1 VRRISGRACVV
12 ALAVAEMGC
21 GRDAQPAPQ
30 ASLPAVPSPAP
41 GDPACPRDGT
51 WKGCALEDRVKKAG
65 LFFKAVDDTLRVPFL
80 RAPGVRYQLGLT
92 AALVAFY
99 YADSSAA
106 ARDLDS
112 LDLKRLVP
120 KGDTAGPWK
129 SVPSDVI
136 QSANLV
142 AVLLDAKPL
151 QIERVRRVIT
161 AGAPQP
167 ASTPAAQS
175 VPQTLPPA
183 PPAR

>member
-1 VRRISGRACVV
+1 VT
-12 ALAVAEMGC
+12 LAC
-21 GRDAQPAPQ
+21 GREVSPAAQA
-30 ASLPAVPSPAP
+30 ALPPVPPPPAP

-65 LFFKAVDDTLRVPFL
+65 LYFKATDDTMHVTFL
-80 RAPGVRYQLGLT
+80 KAPGVRYQLGLT

-99 YADSSAA
+99 YADSTSAA
-106 ARDLDS
+106 LDIS
-112 LDLKRLVP
+112 ALDQRRLVP

-129 SVPSDVI
+129 SMPSDVI
-136 QSANLV
+136 QSANLI
-142 AVLLDAKPL
+142 AVLLDAKQL

-167 ASTPAAQS
+167 ASTPPMQP
-175 VPQTLPPA
+175 VPQALPPA

>member
-1 VRRISGRACVV
+1 
-12 ALAVAEMGC
+12 
-21 GRDAQPAPQ
+21 
-30 ASLPAVPSPAP
+30 
-41 GDPACPRDGT
+41 
-51 WKGCALEDRVKKAG
+51 VKKAG
-65 LFFKAVDDTLRVPFL
+65 LFFKAVDDTMHVPFL
-80 RAPGVRYQLGLT
+80 KAPGVRYQLGLT

-99 YADSSAA
+99 YADSSSA
-106 ARDLDS
+106 ARDIAS
-112 LDLKRLVP
+112 LDLRRLVP
-120 KGDTAGPWK
+120 KGDTVGPWK

-167 ASTPAAQS
+167 ASVPTAPT
-175 VPQTLPPA
+175 VPQALPPA